1 MKEPNFARRCALPFG
16 GKLDNSDNRNTGY
29 SARVTASFQKTL
41 HERHDFSLMGG
52 LDMRSTHQEG
62 HTSSLLG
69 YLPERGKK
77 SVDINP
83 GVWTSYGDL
92 LKSSR
97 PRYVRS

>member
-1 MKEPNFARRCALPFG
+1 M
-16 GKLDNSDNRNTGY
+16 DNSDNRNTGY

-77 SVDINP
+77 VLILILAC
-83 GVWTSYGDL
+83 GHL
-92 LKSSR
+92 MEFIEKSSR
-97 PRYVRS
+97 PTITDKEK